1 METRIIQGKDVGLIL
16 AEVAG
21 AMWEQND
28 DRVVQGLDRIRKQ
41 QGRPLTGA
49 ELARYTYKFAVGD
62 TLVAQLTGELN
73 VQLVK
78 KKCDDSSS

>member
-16 AEVAG
+16 AEVAE
-21 AMWEQND
+21 AMWQQNG
-28 DRVVQGLDRIRKQ
+28 DRVVQGLARIRKNK
-41 QGRPLTGA
+41 GRPLTA
-49 ELARYTYKFAVGD
+49 NELARYSYKFAVGD

-78 KKCDDSSS
+78 KQCSDSSS